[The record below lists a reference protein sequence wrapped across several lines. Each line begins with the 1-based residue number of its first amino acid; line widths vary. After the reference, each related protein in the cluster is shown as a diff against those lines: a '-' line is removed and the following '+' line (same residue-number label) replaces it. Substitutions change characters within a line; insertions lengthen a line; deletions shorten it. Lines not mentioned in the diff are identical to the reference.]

1 MTTLSPLQKLSC
13 SSIATTLSSAT
24 LLLLIIQIN
33 AAPILMNNDVRLLS
47 YESAQFIT
55 IDPKTGSVT
64 ASSSD
69 TDATTLFIEETARPS
84 HLQRFK
90 SKTQDQYL
98 SIIKDSMSARIAV
111 APLRIES
118 SGQSGSSSGSNQ
130 DDNESGSGVSE
141 LEMDSSSVEIFQ
153 NWRVEILNGPY
164 STVRIPVDE
173 NMNCYLAFEYTGEP
187 VADPCSI
194 SPDDPRAAI
203 SLDYV

>member
-90 SKTQDQYL
+90 SKTLDQYL

-164 STVRIPVDE
+164 SAVRIPVDE

>member
-118 SGQSGSSSGSNQ
+118 SGQSGSPSGSNQ

>member
-33 AAPILMNNDVRLLS
+33 AAPIPMNNDVRLLS

-90 SKTQDQYL
+90 SKTQEQYL

-164 STVRIPVDE
+164 STVRMPVDE